1 MNLKEYSNL
10 INEMFSEE
18 EKRTGVYFGSK
29 VEKLAVAKFLS
40 TPLMKFAYP
49 EINVYHDPQ
58 KNDMIM
64 EYKESNGHHK
74 FYGEMEHDTF
84 LFNNKFR
91 SFALTSGLKPIISE
105 SDRQAAL
112 KIKDALKPDN
122 SFKDFLETITIADI
136 NKLSLVCE
144 PQQAD
149 FLKVIKLIKE
159 EHPFNRDFFQKT
171 MRIVK
176 RCNLSSNHID
186 TYFEDKLYN
195 IAKEGVS
202 DGLDRV
208 DQLRTLLNI
217 SDLEATNYSFDDLDP
232 DVVLKAYEKMI
243 KDYLPKNTIASLLY
257 HDYKNF
263 IPNIMESLVFEAI
276 KKPLAFSMKLISK
289 DLTLEQLY
297 EENPIVDRVFN
308 EALKRDPSLNL
319 PAELFF
325 EHTVVK
331 DKDIYKESNGVG
343 YFNYVEHIV
352 NPLSKTDVMVDHF
365 KTDFFR
371 RSYTVIDPE
380 LENDVIRFIGK
391 TGPSMN
397 YMMCA
402 SIEKEATGQ
411 HKVLNLDTYLL
422 HKNLTQEQLKDAIH
436 NIIDYCKTNKYI
448 LCLDY
453 PSMQH
458 GLNYEE
464 ANIIGDIITK
474 ANDKVYAVL
483 LPVDNNKLEVG
494 LKLDIPYSELVAN
507 DDKIVDMLF
516 TQKLSVNDVLKSLKE
531 QPKTIKLK
539 I

>member
-10 INEMFSEE
+10 INEVFLEE
-18 EKRTGVYFGSK
+18 EKKTGIPFGSK
-29 VEKLAVAKFLS
+29 VEKLAVAKFLN

-49 EINVYHDPQ
+49 ETNVYHDP
-58 KNDMIM
+58 NGDDIIM
-64 EYKESNGHHK
+64 EYREPNSHHK
-74 FYGEMEHDTF
+74 FYGAMDGDVF
-84 LFNNKFR
+84 LFNQKFR
-91 SFALTSGLKPIISE
+91 SFALTSGLKAIISE
-105 SDRQAAL
+105 SDRQSAL
-112 KIKDALKPDN
+112 KIKDALKPE
-122 SFKDFLETITIADI
+122 STFKDFLETITVADI
-136 NKLSLVCE
+136 NKLILVCDS
-144 PQQAD
+144 QQAD
-149 FLKVIKLIKE
+149 FLKVVKLMKE
-159 EHPFNRDFFQKT
+159 DQPLNRDFFLKAMKT
-171 MRIVK
+171 IRK
-176 RCNLSSNHID
+176 CNLYSCHID
-186 TYFEDKLYN
+186 SYFEDKLYN
-195 IAKEGVS
+195 IAKEGVT

-208 DQLRTLLNI
+208 NQLRTLLKI
-217 SDLEATNYSFDDLDP
+217 SDLEASNYSFDDLDE

-243 KDYLPKNTIASLLY
+243 NDYLPKNSIASLLY
-257 HDYKNF
+257 HDSKNF
-263 IPNIMESLVFEAI
+263 IPNVMESLVFETM

-289 DLTLEQLY
+289 DVTLEQLY
-297 EENPIVDRVFN
+297 EENPIVNRVFN

-325 EHTVVK
+325 EHTIVK
-331 DKDIYKESNGVG
+331 DKDIYQESNGVG

-352 NPLSKTDVMVDHF
+352 NSLSKPEVMADHF

-391 TGPSMN
+391 TGPSIN

-402 SIEKEATGQ
+402 SMEKEATGH

-422 HKNLTQEQLKDAIH
+422 HKNLTQDQLKDAVH

-474 ANDKVYAVL
+474 AKDKIYAVL
-483 LPVDNNKLEVG
+483 LPVDSNKLEVG
-494 LKLDIPYSELVAN
+494 IKSDVSYLELVAN

-516 TQKLSVNDVLKSLKE
+516 TQKYSVNDVLKSLKE
-531 QPKTIKLK
+531 QPKTVKLK
-539 I
+539 M